1 MDFDKLLNFL
11 INLDFFR
18 QKEYLHELKKYKF
31 NDEQLL
37 EILQL
42 IDEKNYQYFYS
53 LFQSELNSTKFG
65 TVFTAIIKLLE
76 NKSITSENIS
86 SYLLLLFD
94 LKNEDNRIVKYFI
107 DLLYKCFSYFIND

>member
-53 LFQSELNSTKFG
+53 LF
-65 TVFTAIIKLLE
+65 
-76 NKSITSENIS
+76 
-86 SYLLLLFD
+86 
-94 LKNEDNRIVKYFI
+94 
-107 DLLYKCFSYFIND
+107 